1 MLTIAKTTKSVGLA
15 ETNDPTGLRSQVSG
29 VKGQRTNYYTMGPHS
44 QLKHQPP
51 MSNHTSIIGSC
62 QEHSLENPKSL

>member
-1 MLTIAKTTKSVGLA
+1 
-15 ETNDPTGLRSQVSG
+15 
-29 VKGQRTNYYTMGPHS
+29 MGPHS

-51 MSNHTSIIGSC
+51 ISNHTLIIGSC